1 MGDKTSKILAVTA
14 VAGIFGGIVFGV
26 DRGMYDRYM
35 VGENKV
41 KIENA
46 DHSFFAEVY
55 TGSTYIKYADGTTTN
70 FPGELTINQTL
81 AVLLNNPE
89 HSKLKLEAMK

>member
-1 MGDKTSKILAVTA
+1 MEDKTSKILAVTA

-26 DRGMYDRYM
+26 DRGMYDRYNLGNNN
-35 VGENKV
+35 VR
-41 KIENA
+41 IENA

-55 TGSTYIKYADGTTTN
+55 GGSTFIEYADGTTTN
-70 FPGELTINQTL
+70 FPRELNLNQTL

-89 HSKLKLEAMK
+89 HSKLKLETIE